1 MAKLTKSQL
10 KGIVKECLV
19 EILTEGLASGTHL
32 LESRSGPAP
41 KRRAQSRNKAPARS
55 GGHALDK
62 VMYTPRQ
69 EVPMEPARQQRF
81 DNAINETV
89 STLTND
95 PVMSQ
100 IFADTARTTLQEM
113 SHAESGKPGAPS
125 MMETAAPGVNIDE
138 VDIFS
143 ESSQNWAAL
152 AFADNSPK

>member
-1 MAKLTKSQL
+1 MAKLTKTQL

-19 EILTEGLASGTHL
+19 EILTEGLAGGSHL
-32 LESRSGPAP
+32 LEARNTPAP
-41 KRRAQSRNKAPARS
+41 RRNTQSRKRMPARS
-55 GGHALDK
+55 QSPALDK

-69 EVPMEPARQQRF
+69 ESVQQPTQPERF

-89 STLTND
+89 SSLTND

-100 IFADTARTTLQEM
+100 IFADTARTTLQERM
-113 SHAESGKPGAPS
+113 QAESGQPGAPS
-125 MMETAAPGVNIDE
+125 MMETAAPGVDIDQ

-152 AFADNSPK
+152 AFADNGPK

>member
-1 MAKLTKSQL
+1 MAKLTKTQL

-19 EILTEGLASGTHL
+19 EILTEGLASGSHL
-32 LESRSGPAP
+32 LETRAPVQKNTKSRKRTPSRS
-41 KRRAQSRNKAPARS
+41 QSP
-55 GGHALDK
+55 ALDK
-62 VMYTPRQ
+62 VLYTPRQ
-69 EVPMEPARQQRF
+69 EAPQPPASNEKF
-81 DNAINETV
+81 NNAINETV

-100 IFADTARTTLQEM
+100 IFADTARTTLQERM
-113 SHAESGKPGAPS
+113 QAESGQPGAPS
-125 MMETAAPGVNIDE
+125 MIETAAPGVDIDQ